1 MTAIRMKGENH
12 MAKTYYKGY
21 EGYVKKYLEAEKK
34 LIAQGAPG
42 MWDRM
47 YSREEFKAVFEATRS
62 DLTTATTKRPN
73 VIRAMINAQ
82 KYAQT
87 EKQVW
92 AIYRGAKMAGM
103 KDVKLR
109 DVRLGNVRPQL
120 SKDYQ
125 ELKDTF
131 LAEGATEKEAVRRAK
146 AEVEWKWF
154 RKLQDEDTGE
164 WYYVRE

>member
-1 MTAIRMKGENH
+1 

-42 MWDRM
+42 MFDRM
-47 YSREEFKAVFEATRS
+47 YSKAEFRAVFEATRA
-62 DLTTATTKRPN
+62 DLTTSTTKRPN

-87 EKQVW
+87 EKQTR
-92 AIYRGAKMAGM
+92 ALYKGAKMVGM
-103 KDVKLR
+103 KDVKLQDIR
-109 DVRLGNVRPQL
+109 IGAVNVRPYIG
-120 SKDYQ
+120 KDYQ
-125 ELKDTF
+125 ELKATF
-131 LAEGATEKEAVRRAK
+131 LAEGATEKEAIRRAK

-154 RKLQDEDTGE
+154 RKVQDEESGE
-164 WYYVRE
+164 WYYVKE